1 MLKQVEKGE
10 NEILEL
16 TTSLQIARENVASSE
31 KVITSQKVQIE
42 QLRESLAEQRRL
54 SEEQMSRMEKQ
65 QRQHM
70 EEQAKDSA
78 QRRHLD
84 MAETSEKMT
93 SMELELRD
101 AEKRKAELQAEV
113 SMLRRECA
121 EASGFVAVS
130 SSVDASAEDGTTKNK
145 SSLEERAAAKHE
157 HAAMM
162 AKISESRNRDVSDS
176 LRVALKQSM
185 QRSQSSQEASIAA
198 QRHVVEL
205 RSQLNSARAESRAL
219 SETME
224 VVRADLKAA
233 RADALRKH
241 LAEQSVRAELDAMR
255 DDRVALASRNETS
268 SVKLSESEAVL
279 RRRLE

>member
-1 MLKQVEKGE
+1 M
-10 NEILEL
+10 EL
-16 TTSLQIARENVASSE
+16 TTSLQIARENAASSE
-31 KVITSQKVQIE
+31 KAITAQKLQIE

-101 AEKRKAELQAEV
+101 AEKRKAELQVEV

-121 EASGFVAVS
+121 EASGFVATSTEEVPS
-130 SSVDASAEDGTTKNK
+130 LEKRAVV
-145 SSLEERAAAKHE
+145 SLEERAVAKHE
-157 HAAMM
+157 NAAMM

-176 LRVALKQSM
+176 LRVALKESM

-279 RRRLE
+279 RRTYSSAKRENFFSA

>member
-1 MLKQVEKGE
+1 
-10 NEILEL
+10 
-16 TTSLQIARENVASSE
+16 
-31 KVITSQKVQIE
+31 
-42 QLRESLAEQRRL
+42 
-54 SEEQMSRMEKQ
+54 MS
-65 QRQHM
+65 
-70 EEQAKDSA
+70 AF
-78 QRRHLD
+78 
-84 MAETSEKMT
+84 
-93 SMELELRD
+93 

-130 SSVDASAEDGTTKNK
+130 TVDDISSAEDGTTKQTK

-176 LRVALKQSM
+176 LRVALKESM

-279 RRRLE
+279 RRRCWCSSAKRENFFLFLLGGTFEMFLFTHTHSHTHTHTQARKIEK